1 MKILICGECPDPLT
15 TVAQNL
21 NRFTSQQIRLQT
33 LPLAGICPPKL
44 DELSVF
50 EKTTVAIPAEHA

>member
-21 NRFTSQQIRLQT
+21 NRFTSQQIRLQPP
-33 LPLAGICPPKL
+33 LPAEICPPKL
-44 DELSVF
+44 DELSLA
-50 EKTTVAIPAEHA
+50 EKATLVVPADHA